1 MKYNEFYK
9 CHVFISLEGKEKSG
23 IMKQILKE
31 MPPFN
36 IICMEL

>member
-9 CHVFISLEGKEKSG
+9 GHAFISLGGEEKSG

-31 MPPFN
+31 MSPFN